1 MTREYFFGFDVIEKY
16 VRQRPLPSAKPFV
29 RLAHLN
35 LTRLRAVVDP
45 DGLEPLNEPCAE
57 AQRHDDEQPTRE
69 DPETRD
75 SDMGQEPPAYD
86 RTDKGAHRRQRD
98 ELD

>member
-1 MTREYFFGFDVIEKY
+1 VDLAREMPSEYFCGFDVIEKY

-45 DGLEPLNEPCAE
+45 DGLAP
-57 AQRHDDEQPTRE
+57 
-69 DPETRD
+69 
-75 SDMGQEPPAYD
+75 
-86 RTDKGAHRRQRD
+86 
-98 ELD
+98 